1 MFSSDD
7 LQPPTSNF
15 QPPTSSLQLLDILH
29 AVRVRQWAK
38 NVLLFGGFLFAGKLR
53 APAPELWSS
62 LWRVGLAFLCFC
74 ALSSVAY
81 LINDWRDIERDRLHP
96 RKKHRPLASGRM
108 STRSAGLLIF
118 FSFLIAVSCCFLL
131 WQSETAT
138 LGVEENNA
146 VGRNFLGVALAYL
159 ALTMAYSFALK
170 NEVIVDVLCLAS
182 GFVLRVV
189 AGCVAIPVA
198 ISPWIVF
205 CTFTLALFVA
215 LCKRRAEIVDLGQHS
230 SSTRSSLESY
240 TRELLDSFITVA
252 AGLTIVSYSLY
263 TFNASHSAAL
273 GALQNTP
280 VLMTTIPF
288 VVYGVF
294 RYLLIAHSSEV
305 GGAPEQMLRDK
316 PLMINVALW
325 IALVAFLT
333 AAEKL

>member
-1 MFSSDD
+1 MSSSPSF
-7 LQPPTSNF
+7 QTPTSKL
-15 QPPTSSLQLLDILH
+15 SLRDILH
-29 AVRVRQWAK
+29 AIRVRQWAK

-53 APAPELWSS
+53 APAPEMWSS
-62 LWRVGLAFLCFC
+62 LSQVLLAFVCFC
-74 ALSSVAY
+74 ALSSAAY
-81 LINDWRDIERDRLHP
+81 LVNDWRDIERDRLHP

-108 STRSAGLLIF
+108 SKRAAAISLLLLFCIA
-118 FSFLIAVSCCFLL
+118 FLCGGALIRI
-131 WQSETAT
+131 EP
-138 LGVEENNA
+138 NA
-146 VGRNFLGVALAYL
+146 RHFAAVALAYL
-159 ALTMAYSFALK
+159 ALTLAYSFALK
-170 NEVIVDVLCLAS
+170 HEVIVDVLCLAS

-189 AGCVAIPVA
+189 AGCVAIPVE

-215 LCKRRAEIVDLGQHS
+215 LCKRRAELVDLGDAAT
-230 SSTRSSLESY
+230 STRSVMQGY

-273 GALQNTP
+273 GALGDTP
-280 VLMTTIPF
+280 LLMTTIPF

-294 RYLLIAHSSEV
+294 RYLLLAHSSPI

-316 PLMINVALW
+316 HLMINVALW
-325 IALVAFLT
+325 IVLVAFLT